1 MDTIYIYIVSG
12 HLKYF
17 CNCVF
22 GHNLPDIDMC
32 CRNFLNEKGIY
43 IIIFQD
49 CKTGDLVVIT
59 KLVKLEKKEITHTVT
74 ERVFR

>member
-1 MDTIYIYIVSG
+1 MVY
-12 HLKYF
+12 LF
-17 CNCVF
+17 RLPCRVF
-22 GHNLPDIDMC
+22 
-32 CRNFLNEKGIY
+32 

>member
-1 MDTIYIYIVSG
+1 MVY
-12 HLKYF
+12 LF
-17 CNCVF
+17 R
-22 GHNLPDIDMC
+22 LP
-32 CRNFLNEKGIY
+32 CRF
-43 IIIFQD
+43 IFQD